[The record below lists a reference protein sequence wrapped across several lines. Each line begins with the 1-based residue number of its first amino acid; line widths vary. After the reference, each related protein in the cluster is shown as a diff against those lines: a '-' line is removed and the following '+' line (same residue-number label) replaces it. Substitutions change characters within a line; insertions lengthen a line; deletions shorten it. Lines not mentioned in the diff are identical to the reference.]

1 MFGEGGALNASTDIE
16 YMVKQIEQLCGKK
29 DAEGFRK
36 YVLDNRKKL
45 KLSKSC
51 LNSPWTSWTDL
62 ANKRALRWPKF

>member
-1 MFGEGGALNASTDIE
+1 
-16 YMVKQIEQLCGKK
+16 MVKQIEQLCGKK

-62 ANKRALRWPKF
+62 ANKKGSAGGSSSEALEKCCI